1 MEYTVID
8 RKHSGLYTRRQNN
21 GRQAEKSVTYNQS
34 NSCCDGPMRAVAGK
48 TGKKAGEVWDQTKMS
63 LRIVDLEGEIKDH
76 YREIGRIVY
85 TSRDD
90 TTIET
95 STIEEH
101 IAEIDRIM
109 EEIEKLREKI
119 DDLKPTKKCPN
130 PDCGKR
136 CDKDDR
142 FCASCGAVLE

>member
-1 MEYTVID
+1 MNTGLIVNIQGYTKGKTME
-8 RKHSGLYTRRQNN
+8 
-21 GRQAEKSVTYNQS
+21 QAEKSVTYNQS
-34 NSCCDGPMRAVAGK
+34 NSSCDRKPYSPERP
-48 TGKKAGEVWDQTKMS
+48 EVPVSMGSDKDE